1 MIYITKFNHE
11 LILLNNDLIESV
23 EETPDTIITLISGK
37 KLVVKESLKEIYAKV
52 MEAKQIARQTGF
64 IAE

>member
-23 EETPDTIITLISGK
+23 EETPDTIITLTSGK
-37 KLVVKESLKEIYAKV
+37 KLVVEESLREIYAKV

-64 IAE
+64 ITE